1 MEIDDEDERMSDEGD
16 KSEDEDE
23 DEEPLEE
30 GCVVVEDSTMRSL
43 AEDEVFAYRPWMRVQ
58 VDLIRP

>member
-1 MEIDDEDERMSDEGD
+1 MSDEGD

-43 AEDEVFAYRPWMRVQ
+43 AEDEVSAYRPWMRVQ